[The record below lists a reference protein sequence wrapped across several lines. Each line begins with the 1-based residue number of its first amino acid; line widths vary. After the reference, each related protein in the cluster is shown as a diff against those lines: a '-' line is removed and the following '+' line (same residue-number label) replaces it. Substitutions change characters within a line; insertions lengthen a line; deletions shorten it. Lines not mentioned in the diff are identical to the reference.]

1 MTRTYA
7 HNPRWTTARSTSS
20 SPRIAG
26 NSRTSALAHTSY
38 KDAHCV
44 SEYSKSITESLD
56 AGTTVI
62 CDRYAFSGIAFSA
75 AKNLPGM
82 SYEWCRGPD
91 ISLPAPDLTLF
102 LSVSP
107 EAQRARGGFGE
118 ERYEKA
124 DFQERV
130 EHVFE
135 RIGVEMG
142 DGSRWIAVDAD
153 PAQDEVAREM
163 WRLVQPLARG
173 TDRVLARLWADL
185 DERLRNSH
193 LYI

>member
-1 MTRTYA
+1 
-7 HNPRWTTARSTSS
+7 
-20 SPRIAG
+20 
-26 NSRTSALAHTSY
+26 
-38 KDAHCV
+38 
-44 SEYSKSITESLD
+44 
-56 AGTTVI
+56 
-62 CDRYAFSGIAFSA
+62 
-75 AKNLPGM
+75 M

-102 LSVSP
+102 LAVSP
-107 EAQRARGGFGE
+107 EKQTERGGFGE

-124 DFQERV
+124 EFQERV

-153 PAQDEVAREM
+153 AIKEEVAGEV
-163 WRLVQPLARG
+163 WRLVQPLAHG
-173 TDRVLARLWADL
+173 TDRPLARLWADL
-185 DERLRNSH
+185 DERVRNSH